1 MNRASRILTCE
12 GILRKGAALRGLD
25 VGTPTVRCPSRTRG
39 CPVVLGPVEVY
50 EAHPRRSGRRDAILS
65 AQWNQ
70 PGHSNPPL
78 PGTGQGPK
86 VGCAPARRSLRADVN
101 APAIKALRTARNSG
115 AFPANHRVRSRGI
128 QASAR
133 NSGERGERT

>member
-1 MNRASRILTCE
+1 M
-12 GILRKGAALRGLD
+12 GIPRKGAALRGLD
-25 VGTPTVRCPSRTRG
+25 AWNPDGKVSIAEQGGEPLFSNLWSVRSASPSPLKARRDPQFSMESVGTLKS
-39 CPVVLGPVEVY
+39 
-50 EAHPRRSGRRDAILS
+50 
-65 AQWNQ
+65 
-70 PGHSNPPL
+70 PL
-78 PGTGQGPK
+78 PGIGQGPK

-133 NSGERGERT
+133 NSGERGEKT